1 MGALLEYTKCMQN
14 TPYALRT
21 YLQTYDNT
29 QSRYV
34 PLELFPDQ
42 VRLVED
48 YDSFNENIISWG
60 SEEFWIPYVS
70 PVDNRVHRYFPD
82 FIIKVKEQTG
92 EIKTYVIEV
101 KPKKQTVPPKQKS
114 RVTKSFLHEAK
125 TYAVNQAKW
134 KAAQEWCADRMLEFK
149 VITEEELGIK

>member
-1 MGALLEYTKCMQN
+1 MAESIKSKYKPEYPKKYKGDANNIICRSSWERRFCRWCD
-14 TPYALRT
+14 L
-21 YLQTYDNT
+21 
-29 QSRYV
+29 
-34 PLELFPDQ
+34 
-42 VRLVED
+42 
-48 YDSFNENIISWG
+48 NENIISWG
-60 SEEFWIPYVS
+60 SEEFWIPYIS

-114 RVTKSFLHEAK
+114 RVTKSFLYEAK

-134 KAAQEWCADRMLEFK
+134 KAADEFCKDRMIEFK
-149 VITEEELGIK
+149 VITEDELGIR

>member
-1 MGALLEYTKCMQN
+1 MAESIKSKYKPEYPKKYKGDPNNIICRSSWERRFCRWCD
-14 TPYALRT
+14 L
-21 YLQTYDNT
+21 
-29 QSRYV
+29 
-34 PLELFPDQ
+34 
-42 VRLVED
+42 
-48 YDSFNENIISWG
+48 NESIISWG

-134 KAAQEWCADRMLEFK
+134 KAADEWCKDRLVQFK
-149 VITEEELGIK
+149 VITEDELGIR